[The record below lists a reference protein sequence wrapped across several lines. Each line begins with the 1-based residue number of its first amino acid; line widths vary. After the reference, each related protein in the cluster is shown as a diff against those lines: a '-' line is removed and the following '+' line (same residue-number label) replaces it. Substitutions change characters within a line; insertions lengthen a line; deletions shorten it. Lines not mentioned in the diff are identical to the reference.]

1 MAARERTTATL
12 DPTRTEYGFSSP
24 PLAVGDIFLTGD
36 AAAAA
41 ASAAASAASA
51 GASAATFVAFKNVY
65 YGPRSSVP
73 ATRPDGSPVVI
84 GDLYY
89 STVPVV
95 GLNYYTGTSWLA
107 VQSVVNSQP
116 LDPTLTALAGLNA
129 FAGLVEQTGFD
140 IFTKRQIGDTN
151 PNAIPTLAQIDA
163 RTAPKVHTHIVADI
177 SGFDQA
183 VNTRVAGVDAA
194 TRGLLEPGV
203 NVTLT
208 YNPMTGKMVIDAS
221 AGATPIAPG
230 NKGDILVSATGNVWT
245 INPGAVTYAKMQN
258 ISAQYRLLGSTT
270 GGGQIEEIPTSGAG
284 VAFLAQPSLLTQ
296 KTYLGISNVDNTS
309 DLLKPISNATQAA
322 LNGKSNVGHGHAIA
336 DVTGLQTALDGKA
349 PASHT
354 HTTAQITGL
363 DTALAGKANLS
374 GAAFTGAVSAST
386 LSAGSLSSTG
396 GGVFVSGWGNNPN
409 VAVYFMNAANT
420 RYLIFDGVNYAF
432 AGQADLYI
440 AGNKVWSAGNF
451 NPASYLPLG
460 GGTTTGTVT
469 GNVNTGTSPF
479 IGVNPSADY
488 SGEAAM
494 FEAQGNQPQYAM
506 HRLGQLGVKFGIATD
521 NTVRLGGWSWASD
534 AFIFN
539 NGHLN
544 CKGSFLA
551 QGGIYGGALGSVIYP
566 SNQDGG
572 YYFQSNPTVSYH
584 SYASGYYWVYER
596 QTGTLSWQ
604 NPNGSVIFYQS
615 GVFQVNTTN
624 YSVFGGP
631 LYFSGRTD
639 RGFFSN
645 VNDGYMQFQTN
656 WFWYWNGTNGDLYW
670 YRGGSQHTLFGQD
683 GALFVFSDGTYKP
696 NGGQWIAY
704 SDARIKTVVGNYAR
718 GLAEILTLQPIRF
731 NYRGN
736 DTLKPVEEA
745 AKAAVD
751 YKVYHEELA
760 VLSGQKS
767 IPSELDPPHDI
778 ALFSHSE
785 PYKSSLHYQA
795 ALDHTEYVGFIA
807 QDIEAI
813 FPEMIT
819 QSTGYI
825 DNELVTDIRTMDTG
839 PLTFAL
845 VNAVKELAA
854 RVIALEAMPTNK
866 PKGA

>member
-24 PLAVGDIFLTGD
+24 PLATGDIFLTGD

-51 GASAATFVAFKNVY
+51 AASAGTFVAFKNVY
-65 YGPRSSVP
+65 YGPRNAVP
-73 ATRPDGSPVVI
+73 ATRPDGSPVQV

-89 STVPVV
+89 STVPTI
-95 GLNYYTGTSWLA
+95 GLNYYSGSGSGWFA
-107 VQSVVNSQP
+107 VQTTVNSQP

-163 RTAPKVHTHIVADI
+163 RTAPKVHSHVVPEIL
-177 SGFDQA
+177 GFDQA

-245 INPGAVTYAKMQN
+245 INNGVVTYAKMQN
-258 ISAQYRLLGSTT
+258 VSGPYRLLGRSTL
-270 GGGQIEEIPTSGAG
+270 GVGPVEEIVTSQAG
-284 VAFLAQPSLLTQ
+284 VAFLIQADYPAQ
-296 KTYLGISNVDNTS
+296 KAYFGITNVDNTS
-309 DLLKPISNATQAA
+309 DLSKPISIATQQA
-322 LNGKSNVGHGHAIA
+322 LAGKSNLGHIHAIA
-336 DVTGLQTALDGKA
+336 DVTGLQVALDGKA
-349 PASHT
+349 AATHT

-363 DTALAGKANLS
+363 DTALTGKANLA
-374 GAAFTGAVSAST
+374 GAAFT
-386 LSAGSLSSTG
+386 AGISVAGDISSTG
-396 GGVFVSGWGNNPN
+396 TVVARGGAFFASGWSGNTNTGVIFLN
-409 VAVYFMNAANT
+409 LGNT
-420 RYLIFDGVNYAF
+420 RYLYFNGTYYDMPGANLAVN
-432 AGQADLYI
+432 GQF
-440 AGNKVWSAGNF
+440 VWHAGNF
-451 NPASYLPLG
+451 IPSSYLPLT
-460 GGTTTGTVT
+460 GGTTTGTVV

-479 IGVNPSADY
+479 IGINPSADF

-506 HRLGQLGVKFGIATD
+506 HRVGQLGVKFGIATD
-521 NTVRLGGWSWASD
+521 NTIRLGGWSWAAD

-596 QTGTLSWQ
+596 QTGNLIWN
-604 NPNGSVIFYQS
+604 NPNGALILWQS
-615 GVFQVNTTN
+615 GVVQTTSTN
-624 YSVFGGP
+624 YFLTGGP

-639 RGFFSN
+639 RGFYSSG
-645 VNDGYMQFQTN
+645 NDGYHQYQTN
-656 WFWYWNGTNGDLYW
+656 WFWYWNGSIGDLYW
-670 YRGGSQHTLFGQD
+670 YRAGAQHTLFAAG
-683 GALFVFSDGTYKP
+683 GELFVFSDGTYKP

-704 SDARIKTVVGNYAR
+704 SDARIKTVVGDYAR

-745 AKAAVD
+745 AKTALD
-751 YKVYHEELA
+751 YKVYHEELEI
-760 VLSGQKS
+760 LSGQKS
-767 IPSELDPPHDI
+767 IPSDLDPPPDI
-778 ALFSHSE
+778 HLLSHSA
-785 PYKSSLHYQA
+785 PYKTSLHYQA

-807 QDIEAI
+807 QDIEAT
-813 FPEMIT
+813 FPEMIKLGD
-819 QSTGYI
+819 GYI
-825 DNELVTDIRTMDTG
+825 DNQHVTDIRTMDTG

-854 RVIALEAMPTNK
+854 RVSALE
-866 PKGA
+866 G